1 MFDFRY
7 HALSLAAVFL
17 ALGIGIV
24 LGVTIGDSLVS
35 ETEESVRSSLRGDLV
50 SARDE
55 AERLRAELGRRNEVI
70 ERVYPVLAAN
80 RLLGRRVAVVA
91 LGGLPDDVARPIRE
105 AVEDAGGEIDS
116 TSVLETPVDERELA
130 DAVGGR
136 FARLGSDERLLARLG
151 ERIGRS
157 IVLGG
162 TVANRLER
170 RLEDAFEG
178 DYDGADAVVVYRA
191 PGEESEDVPETT
203 AILHDALL
211 DGLVARE
218 RVPVVGVERSGDDP
232 SQIRF
237 YRDRGLSTV
246 DNLDEAAGRI
256 ALLFAL
262 EGARGAFGFKDSA
275 EEPLPEPP
283 LED

>member
-35 ETEESVRSSLRGDLV
+35 ETEEGLRSNLRGDLV
-50 SARDE
+50 SARDQVE
-55 AERLRAELGRRNEVI
+55 ELRGELGQRDEVI
-70 ERVYPVLAAN
+70 ERSYPLLVAD
-80 RLLGRRVAVVA
+80 RLERRRVAIVVF
-91 LGGLPDDVARPIRE
+91 GSLPDDVAGPMRDAIR
-105 AVEDAGGEIDS
+105 DAGGEVDS
-116 TSVLETPVDERELA
+116 TSVIASPPDERALG

-136 FARLGSDERLLARLG
+136 FERLGSDEDLLRDLG

-162 TVANRLER
+162 RVANTLER
-170 RLEDAFEG
+170 QLDEEFQG
-178 DYDGADAVVVYRA
+178 DYDGADAVVVYREPA
-191 PGEESEDVPETT
+191 DDQSDT
-203 AILHDALL
+203 AVALQQSL
-211 DGLVARE
+211 IDGLVTR
-218 RVPVVGVERSGDDP
+218 RNVPVVGVERSDSDP

-237 YRDRGLSTV
+237 FRDNGLSTV

-256 ALLFAL
+256 ALVFAL
-262 EGARGAFGFKDSA
+262 DGERGSFGFKDSA
-275 EEPLPEPP
+275 EDPLPEPRP
-283 LED
+283 DG